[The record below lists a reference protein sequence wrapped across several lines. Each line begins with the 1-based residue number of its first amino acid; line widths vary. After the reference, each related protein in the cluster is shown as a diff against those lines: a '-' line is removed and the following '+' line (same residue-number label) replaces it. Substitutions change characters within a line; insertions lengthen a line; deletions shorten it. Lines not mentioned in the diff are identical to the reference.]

1 MSTYLEVLSIFF
13 AENLYLFSLTI
24 IIFSFLLSYRSFPV
38 IVYISVIKN
47 LTARPNERSSHV
59 KSTPHLGGLG
69 ILFGAFFVGA
79 SFGSFFLSGDDLSV
93 VLAINASIVVLF
105 TAGLKDDIVGLSPYL
120 KLVSEVSSAL
130 IFIVLTDIRIDNF
143 YGIFGVN
150 ELPILFSYFF
160 TIFVFVVI
168 INSFNLI
175 DGIDGLAAS
184 VAILIFCHLSYY
196 FIKTELMVGLLISCS
211 LIGGLLAFLRF
222 NVTKGKRKIFMGDVG
237 SLVVGFLLSV
247 TVTMVLSSSLDVS
260 FSFDNKPVYILALF
274 AFPFLDTLR
283 VFVIRGI
290 SGQSPF
296 AADKKH
302 LHHKLL
308 NYGYTHLQ
316 STLIIVLYC
325 LVVIIVSNFLF
336 DAWIVKHLLLTIFIS
351 VGLLALLL
359 WFLSKSK
366 KLKHD

>member
-1 MSTYLEVLSIFF
+1 
-13 AENLYLFSLTI
+13 
-24 IIFSFLLSYRSFPV
+24 V

-69 ILFGAFFVGA
+69 ILFGSFFVGS

-105 TAGLKDDIVGLSPYL
+105 TAGLKDDIVGLSPYT

-150 ELPILFSYFF
+150 ELPILLSYFF

-168 INSFNLI
+168 INSINLI

-184 VAILIFCHLSYY
+184 VAILIFCHLGYY
-196 FIKTELMVGLLISCS
+196 SFKTELMVGLLISCS
-211 LIGGLLAFLRF
+211 MIGGLLAFLRF

-247 TVTMVLSSSLDVS
+247 TVTLVLSSSLDVS
-260 FSFDNKPVYILALF
+260 FGFDNKPVYILALF

-283 VFVIRGI
+283 VFVIRSI

-296 AADKKH
+296 TADKNH
-302 LHHKLL
+302 IHHELL
-308 NYGYTHLQ
+308 NHGYTHIQ
-316 STLIIVLYC
+316 STLMVVLYC
-325 LVVIIVSNFLF
+325 LLVIGLSDYFFNSSIT
-336 DAWIVKHLLLTIFIS
+336 KHLLITIFIS

-359 WFLSKSK
+359 WFLSKNKK
-366 KLKHD
+366 KLN